1 MERGTMR
8 NKRVGV
14 VMSDESDV
22 RDLNDGV
29 VAGNYRVDGHDRV
42 ARVLLVASHERVGV
56 VVRVARH
63 ERVARQL
70 RVARH
75 LCVTVVV
82 RDGRVCVVVHQ
93 SVGVVRLDLVVHLC
107 SLQPV
112 LVLFSIFLF
121 HKIKW
126 LDKVVKS

>member
-22 RDLNDGV
+22 HDLNDGV

-75 LCVTVVV
+75 LCVRVVV

-112 LVLFSIFLF
+112 LVLFSIF
-121 HKIKW
+121 
-126 LDKVVKS
+126 